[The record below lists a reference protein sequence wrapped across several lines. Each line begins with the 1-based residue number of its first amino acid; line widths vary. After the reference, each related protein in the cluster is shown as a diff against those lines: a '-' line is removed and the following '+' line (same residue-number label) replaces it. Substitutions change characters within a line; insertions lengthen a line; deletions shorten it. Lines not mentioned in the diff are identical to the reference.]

1 MWELV
6 SGEPP
11 FKTLRHAEVMRTV
24 VVDNARPKFAFGT
37 PREYVALAEN
47 CWDRDPNI
55 RYDKVSKIR
64 SFHQEHDLS
73 QQREGVCF
81 ALP

>member
-37 PREYVALAEN
+37 PREYVALAEK

-55 RYDKVSKIR
+55 RYGKMSTAQLFIYWHY
-64 SFHQEHDLS
+64 SSL
-73 QQREGVCF
+73 
-81 ALP
+81 